1 MEGKGQYEVLL
12 VKYLT
17 GELDGQE
24 ESFITDWIA
33 ADEKNRAEFESLKKS
48 LNVTDLD
55 RSLQAIDVDIEWDQL
70 KAKIGSDEAKVISML
85 SGRIFPPQANE
96 RRPVQR
102 SLTRRLLWIGAAAI
116 LLGVFI
122 PFVWK
127 YFDSAVP
134 QHRTA
139 FARQPADSTEI
150 PVITHEVNRTDH
162 ARTVMLDD
170 GTTVILFA
178 NSELTYRKQFSDN
191 KRDVLLAGKAQFAV
205 ADDQQRP
212 FTVYAGDI
220 RTRDIGTIFTVTAFT
235 DEEQI
240 TVEVTEG
247 KVVVSS
253 VDTENSAFDK
263 EVFLLP
269 GQELVYNRSNK
280 TISLKSLKNVTARR
294 GKTKKNVEEVNKN
307 NPVIPKNYKQ
317 PWFMFN
323 NQPLPEI
330 FSSLALMYNAKIH
343 YEKKDMEK
351 LYFIGRFNKSDSLE
365 NILRQIATIN
375 NLTVTQEGNTFTIKV
390 P

>member
-17 GELDGQE
+17 GELDRQE

-33 ADEKNRAEFESLKKS
+33 ADEKNRAEFESLKKA
-48 LNVTDLD
+48 LDVLALD
-55 RSLQAIDVDIEWDQL
+55 RSLQAIDLDAEWDEL
-70 KAKIGSDEAKVISML
+70 RKTIGTDEAKVISML

-96 RRPVQR
+96 KRPVQR
-102 SLTRRLLWIGAAAI
+102 LLNRRLFWIGAAAVF
-116 LLGVFI
+116 LGI
-122 PFVWK
+122 SLPLTWK
-127 YFDSAVP
+127 FFDNTVP
-134 QHRTA
+134 
-139 FARQPADSTEI
+139 ARRDVVAGSPVDSSEM
-150 PVITHEVNRTDH
+150 PVIAREVNTTNH
-162 ARTVMLDD
+162 ARTLMLDD
-170 GTTVILFA
+170 GTTVTLFA
-178 NSELTYRKQFSDN
+178 NSELTYRKHFSQD

-205 ADDQQRP
+205 AEDKARP

-220 RTRDIGTIFTVTAFT
+220 RTQDIGTIFTVTAFK

-240 TVEVTEG
+240 TVAVTEG
-247 KVVVSS
+247 KVVVSA
-253 VDTENSAFDK
+253 VDKENSALKK
-263 EVFLLP
+263 EVFLSP
-269 GQELVYNRSNK
+269 GQELVYNR
-280 TISLKSLKNVTARR
+280 THQTVSLKSAKNVTAQR
-294 GKTKKNVEEVNKN
+294 GKEKTKIDDVNKN

-323 NQPLPEI
+323 NQPLSEI

-365 NILRQIATIN
+365 TILRQIATVN

-390 P
+390 Q